1 MKTYEAIYI
10 KLKQATDYLS
20 GEQLAQELDISRTS
34 VWKGIQQL
42 EKRGLTIEGHRTKG
56 YKLLLGDLL
65 FPHQI
70 ERQVGIPVHLITS
83 SHSTQFDAKKG
94 IEEEHPAPALYLA
107 HQQSGA
113 HGRFGRHF
121 FTSPT
126 GGIYM
131 SLHLSPST
139 SFQDLPPYTLLVAA
153 AMVKAIAN
161 LTGIQVQIKW
171 VNDIYLGKK
180 KIAGILTEAIS
191 SIETQTVTD
200 VIIGVGINFH
210 LPAFPPELLDKA
222 GNLFEAT
229 PPITRNQLIS
239 ELWSVFLKTDPTE
252 LLALYKEKSLVL
264 GKEVYFQEAGKV
276 YRGIAKDLTPT
287 GELMIKLD
295 SGQEKILSSGEISLS
310 SWGDHS

>member
-56 YKLLLGDLL
+56 YKLVLGDLL
-65 FPHQI
+65 LPHQI
-70 ERQVGIPVHLITS
+70 ERQVGIPVHLINP

-94 IEEEHPAPALYLA
+94 IEDGHPAPALYLA
-107 HQQSGA
+107 NQQTAA

-121 FTSPT
+121 FTSQT

-131 SLHLSPST
+131 SLRLSPYSG
-139 SFQDLPPYTLLVAA
+139 FQDLPPYTLLVAA
-153 AMVKAIAN
+153 AIVKAIHQ
-161 LTGIQVQIKW
+161 LTGLQAQIKW

-210 LPAFPPELLDKA
+210 LPTFPPELADKA
-222 GNLFEAT
+222 GNLFEDA

-239 ELWSVFLKTDPTE
+239 AIWSAFLKTDPDD
-252 LLALYKEKSLVL
+252 LLALYRDSSLVL
-264 GKEVYFQEAGKV
+264 GKEVRFRQ
-276 YRGIAKDLTPT
+276 
-287 GELMIKLD
+287 GELELQGLACNITKEGHLTVELAD
-295 SGQEKILSSGEISLS
+295 GTKKTLSSGEVSLTA
-310 SWGDHS
+310 W